1 MIYDPHEL
9 TEGQIIEVIEDAGF
23 EADIIRQSSER
34 QQPSLQVCRDP
45 ACHFWRAIFRWTRSR
60 KIFQMYALYPKIKH
74 FLPTNITK
82 TDECARSP
90 TFHTDT
96 PEFQQI
102 DTASLLPTEL
112 EYLRPMASTG
122 RSFSRN
128 PESVSKL
135 NKPKGRRGLPIYK
148 TVAPRFR
155 WQGLPSWVCTARHA
169 RMPSKRRYKIHLGS
183 ELLWYHSPWSK
194 LKWSMTTH
202 KPAS

>member
-45 ACHFWRAIFRWTRSR
+45 ACHFSRAIFRWTRSR
-60 KIFQMYALYPKIKH
+60 KVFQLYALYPKIKH

-96 PEFQQI
+96 PEFQKI

-128 PESVSKL
+128 PGSVSKL
-135 NKPKGRRGLPIYK
+135 NKPKGGEASPSTRLLLLASGGKDYRPGYALLVMLECRRKGATKYTWGRNCCGI
-148 TVAPRFR
+148 
-155 WQGLPSWVCTARHA
+155 
-169 RMPSKRRYKIHLGS
+169 
-183 ELLWYHSPWSK
+183 
-194 LKWSMTTH
+194 TH
-202 KPAS
+202 HGAS